1 VSRRLYQ
8 REASPECRTIRWVL
22 ERKRLEYQ
30 PIEVEASIA
39 ADLRRRYDTDDVPLL
54 EDDAHVVAGTR
65 PIAFYLERTYR
76 SPSILP
82 PDPQKRNQAVTLA
95 EFAEQA
101 MGGLTARLLQA
112 GARRDD
118 LVTELRARLGYV
130 REAIGRRALD
140 SSARHLGDIA
150 VAAHLV
156 TCRDVAELEFD
167 RDYAD
172 LAAYVAR
179 VRTLAPGEAE
189 SL

>member
-8 REASPECRTIRWVL
+8 REASPECRTVRWVL
-22 ERKRLEYQ
+22 ERKHLEYQ

-39 ADLRRRYDTDDVPLL
+39 AHLRQQYDTDEVPLL
-54 EDDAHVVAGTR
+54 EDDAHAVAGAR
-65 PIAFYLERTYR
+65 PIAFYLERTYGP
-76 SPSILP
+76 PSIFP

-95 EFAEQA
+95 EFAEKA
-101 MGGLTARLLQA
+101 IGGLTAGLLQT
-112 GARRDD
+112 GARRNN
-118 LVTELRARLGYV
+118 LVTELRARLDHV

-156 TCRDVAELEFD
+156 TCQDVAELEFD

-172 LAAYVAR
+172 LVAYVAR
-179 VRTLAPGEAE
+179 VRTSAPG
-189 SL
+189 

>member
-8 REASPECRTIRWVL
+8 HETSPECRTIRWVL
-22 ERKRLEYQ
+22 ERKRLDYQ
-30 PIEVEASIA
+30 SIEVEASIA
-39 ADLRRRYDTDDVPLL
+39 ADLRRRYDVDDVPLL

-65 PIAFYLERTYR
+65 PIAFYLERTYG
-76 SPSILP
+76 SPAILP

-101 MGGLTARLLQA
+101 LGGLTARLLQA
-112 GARRDD
+112 GELREDFI
-118 LVTELRARLGYV
+118 TELRSRLAYV

-140 SSARHLGDIA
+140 SGARHLGDIA

-156 TCRDVAELEFD
+156 TCQDVAELEFE

-172 LAAYVAR
+172 LVAYIAR
-179 VRTLAPGEAE
+179 VRSAASADAG
-189 SL
+189 